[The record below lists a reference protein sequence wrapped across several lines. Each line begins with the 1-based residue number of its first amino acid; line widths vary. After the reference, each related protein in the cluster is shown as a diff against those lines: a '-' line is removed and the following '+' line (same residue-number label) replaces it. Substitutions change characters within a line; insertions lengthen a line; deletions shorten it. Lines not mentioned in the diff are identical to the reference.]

1 MAWYKENLLDPYA
14 RAMSEISSA
23 RVALFE
29 DYKTL
34 KNDLKIIPKNL
45 RKKIPGDDFTVEQ
58 AVRAY
63 IWNKQG
69 MEVPGLDNADIR
81 ELISYVA
88 NNNELVVFANNL
100 IDINKGKGYPEPDA
114 GWEAGTITTDLINS
128 INTTRRAEALQQWQE
143 NADIIFSKDNL
154 NLSLI
159 HI

>member
-14 RAMSEISSA
+14 RAMNEISSA

-34 KNDLKIIPKNL
+34 KKDLKIIPKNL
-45 RKKIPGDDFTVEQ
+45 RKKTTQGDDFTVEQ

-69 MEVPGLDNADIR
+69 MEVPGLEDADVR

-100 IDINKGKGYPEPDA
+100 ININKGKGYPEPDV

-128 INTTRRAEALQQWQE
+128 INTTRRAEALQQWQQKCRY
-143 NADIIFSKDNL
+143 NIFLKK
-154 NLSLI
+154 I
-159 HI
+159 

>member
-1 MAWYKENLLDPYA
+1 M
-14 RAMSEISSA
+14 
-23 RVALFE
+23 FE

-69 MEVPGLDNADIR
+69 MEIPGLDNADTR

-88 NNNELVVFANNL
+88 NNNELDQPADTL
-100 IDINKGKGYPEPDA
+100 TD
-114 GWEAGTITTDLINS
+114 TTADPAAAPP
-128 INTTRRAEALQQWQE
+128 THAPAPPHARAAHAAPAARPLP
-143 NADIIFSKDNL
+143 SR
-154 NLSLI
+154 
-159 HI
+159 HCR